1 MGKWW
6 LDLNELLDKSYTM
19 KLYKKIVI
27 LEPIDINELDNIL
40 IEIAKPI
47 IERNRNNNW
56 VDDNFDDILSA
67 FEEEYKLEG
76 EENDLLYNKIRNL
89 IKTI

>member
-1 MGKWW
+1 M
-6 LDLNELLDKSYTM
+6 
-19 KLYKKIVI
+19 IH
-27 LEPIDINELDNIL
+27 INSAVFQN
-40 IEIAKPI
+40 
-47 IERNRNNNW
+47 
-56 VDDNFDDILSA
+56 A

>member
-1 MGKWW
+1 
-6 LDLNELLDKSYTM
+6 M
-19 KLYKKIVI
+19 KLYKKIVT

-47 IERNRNNNW
+47 IERNRKNNW
-56 VDDNFDDILSA
+56 NDDNFDDILNA
-67 FEEEYKLEG
+67 FENEYKLDISEY
-76 EENDLLYNKIRNL
+76 DSLYDKIRNL

>member
-1 MGKWW
+1 
-6 LDLNELLDKSYTM
+6 M
-19 KLYKKIVI
+19 KLYKKIVT
-27 LEPIDINELDNIL
+27 LEPIDINKLDSIL
-40 IEIAKPI
+40 IEITKPI

-56 VDDNFDDILSA
+56 NDDNFDDILYA

>member
-1 MGKWW
+1 
-6 LDLNELLDKSYTM
+6 M
-19 KLYKKIVI
+19 KLYKKII
-27 LEPIDINELDNIL
+27 TLEPIDIKELDYVL
-40 IEIAKPI
+40 AQIAVPI

-56 VDDNFDDILSA
+56 NDDNFDDILSA

>member
-1 MGKWW
+1 
-6 LDLNELLDKSYTM
+6 M
-19 KLYKKIVI
+19 KLYKKIVT
-27 LEPIDINELDNIL
+27 LEPIDIKELDYVL
-40 IEIAKPI
+40 AQIAVPI

-56 VDDNFDDILSA
+56 EDDNFDDILSA
-67 FEEEYKLEG
+67 FEEEYKLED

>member
-1 MGKWW
+1 
-6 LDLNELLDKSYTM
+6 M

>member
-1 MGKWW
+1 
-6 LDLNELLDKSYTM
+6 M
-19 KLYKKIVI
+19 KLYKKILT
-27 LEPIDINELDNIL
+27 LEPIDIKELDYVL
-40 IEIAKPI
+40 AQIAVPI

-56 VDDNFDDILSA
+56 NDDNFDDILSA
-67 FEEEYKLEG
+67 FKEEYKLEG